1 MRAGSLTQT
10 GLALALAVLAFMMFF
25 PFYFMVQI
33 SLKDDTQFAQQF
45 WWPLP
50 PFHLENYSAAFG
62 VLWHYILNSVIVVG
76 VSTAGVVAVSTLA
89 AFAFA
94 RVRFPGREALYYGL
108 ISLMMIPSVLTL
120 VPQFVLIKNLGLI
133 GSYGGLIL
141 PYIAAGEIIS
151 IFILRA
157 FFASLPEELFEAARM
172 DGANNL
178 QVFAYIA
185 LPLVRP
191 AVTAVAILQIL
202 TNWNDYVLPY
212 LVLTDDSL
220 KTLVLGLVAFQT
232 RFSIHYGPQ
241 MAGYVIGALPLTL
254 LFLVG
259 IRQFVTGLTA
269 GALKV

>member
-1 MRAGSLTQT
+1 
-10 GLALALAVLAFMMFF
+10 MFF
-25 PFYFMVQI
+25 PFYFMLQI
-33 SLKDDTQFAQQF
+33 SLKDDAQFAQQF
-45 WWPLP
+45 WVPVFPL
-50 PFHLENYSAAFG
+50 HVENYADAFG
-62 VLWHYILNSVIVVG
+62 VIWHYILNSIIVVG
-76 VSTAGVVAVSTLA
+76 ASTAGIVVISTLA

-94 RVRFPGREALYYGL
+94 RVHFAGREALYYGL

-133 GSYGGLIL
+133 GTYGGLIL
-141 PYIAAGEIIS
+141 PYMAIGEVIS

-172 DGANNL
+172 DGASNL
-178 QVFAYIA
+178 GVFLHVAI
-185 LPLVRP
+185 PLVRP

-212 LVLTDDSL
+212 LVLSDDSL

-232 RFSIHYGPQ
+232 RFAIHYGPQ
-241 MAGYVIGALPLTL
+241 MAGYTIGAVPLLL
-254 LFLVG
+254 LFSLG

-269 GALKV
+269 GALKL